1 MIVQAVTMADRR
13 ATWITEVKGKR
24 PGRALGACTLEVTQ
38 GPDKGTKAAVKQVRF
53 KVGALQGN
61 DLQLKDPSVSG
72 HHFELQLEPLGYR
85 IRDLASRNGTFIG
98 ATRVLDAFVP
108 SPGRIQAGATE
119 IAFNVTDEVVELP
132 ASTASA
138 FGPLLGQSV
147 AMRELFAQLER
158 LAAGD
163 STVLVTGET
172 GTGKELVAEA
182 LHEAGSRAKGPLVVV
197 DCGALAPT
205 LVESE
210 LFGHEKGAFTGAD
223 QARPGVFE
231 RASGG
236 TVFLDEIGEL
246 PLELQPRLL
255 RVLERREVMRLG
267 GKGPL
272 KVDVRVVAATHREL
286 EAEVNKGRFRADLF
300 YRLSVLR
307 VHMPALRDRLDDV
320 PLLAENFLSTLRL
333 PGATPLDRSAMDR
346 LQAHAWPGNVREL
359 RNAIERLAYG
369 AAPFSAPVGAS
380 SANLGS
386 IDLEVPFLLQ
396 KDALVTAFE
405 RRYAEA
411 LLKVSGDNLAAAAR
425 KAGLTRMAV
434 VKMLSRLG
442 LSLP

>member
-1 MIVQAVTMADRR
+1 MPDRH
-13 ATWITEVKGKR
+13 ATWVTEVQGRR
-24 PGRALGACTLEVTQ
+24 PVRALGACALEVVK
-38 GPDKGTKAAVKQVRF
+38 GPDKGARAAVKQVRF
-53 KVGALQGN
+53 RVGALQGN

-72 HHFELQLEPLGYR
+72 HHFELTLEPLGYR
-85 IRDLASRNGTFIG
+85 VRDLGSRNGTFVG
-98 ATRVLDAFVP
+98 STRVLDGYVT
-108 SPGRIQAGATE
+108 SPGVLRAGATE
-119 IAFNVTDEVVELP
+119 ISFQVTDEIVELP
-132 ASTASA
+132 ASTATS

-158 LAAGD
+158 LAAGE

-182 LHEAGSRAKGPLVVV
+182 LHEAGPRAKGPLVVV

-210 LFGHEKGAFTGAD
+210 LFGHEKGAFTGATD
-223 QARPGVFE
+223 ARAGVFE
-231 RASGG
+231 RANGG

-255 RVLERREVMRLG
+255 RVLERREVTRLG
-267 GKGPL
+267 GKGPV

-307 VHMPALRDRLDDV
+307 VHMPPLRDRLDDV
-320 PLLAENFLSTLRL
+320 PLLAEHFLQSLKL
-333 PGATPLDRSAMDR
+333 PGATSLDKAAIDR

-359 RNAIERLAYG
+359 RNAIERLAHG
-369 AAPFSAPVGAS
+369 AAPFTSAPAAAAPAGLSGVA
-380 SANLGS
+380 
-386 IDLEVPFLLQ
+386 IDLEQPFLLQ
-396 KDALVTAFE
+396 KEALVNAFE

-442 LSLP
+442 LAP